1 MDAASRDAPSIARDR
16 RLMGEYVAGRAVTS
30 VYYVVIAAIIVCMS
44 AMFALQ
50 FLHLSLIHI

>member
-1 MDAASRDAPSIARDR
+1 MDAASRDAPGIARDR

-50 FLHLSLIHI
+50 FLH